1 MLLKMIQFLNVKNNL
16 NIVKYNKAKI
26 YNKYYY
32 FI

>member
-16 NIVKYNKAKI
+16 NIVKYNKGKI
-26 YNKYYY
+26 CNKYYH